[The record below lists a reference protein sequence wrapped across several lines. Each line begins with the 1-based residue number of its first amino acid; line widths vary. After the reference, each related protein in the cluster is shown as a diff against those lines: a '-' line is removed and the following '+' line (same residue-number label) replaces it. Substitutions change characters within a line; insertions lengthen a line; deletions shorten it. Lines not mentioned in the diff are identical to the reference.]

1 MGVPFKTLPP
11 IKSKQALPPIKCSNQ
26 KFVRMKITVEE
37 FKGLT
42 QALKVCFKKSNT
54 TGKVFATAGDKIY
67 RCQQAIDLSKP
78 VVFIFD
84 SGMIDAGCFINGTP
98 TDTTDIGAL

>member
-1 MGVPFKTLPP
+1 
-11 IKSKQALPPIKCSNQ
+11 
-26 KFVRMKITVEE
+26 MKITVEE